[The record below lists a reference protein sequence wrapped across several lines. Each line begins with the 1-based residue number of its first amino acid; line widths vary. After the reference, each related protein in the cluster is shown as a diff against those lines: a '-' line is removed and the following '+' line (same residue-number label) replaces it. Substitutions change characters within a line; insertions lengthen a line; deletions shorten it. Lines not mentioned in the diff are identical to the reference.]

1 MTEVSNVLRNN
12 GKVEV
17 SLKGFD
23 GASPAEQYALAYKK
37 WRSGDWAATQWE
49 MGQIDLHIQM
59 GNFEWRNITFY
70 SKEGKIV
77 SPATARTGAAAFRRH
92 TAATRRADRTLLG
105 CPSCTR

>member
-12 GKVEV
+12 GKVAV

-23 GASPAEQYALAYKK
+23 GETAAEQYALAYKK

-49 MGQIDLHIQM
+49 MGQIGLQIQM

-70 SKEGKIV
+70 SKEGKVVEI
-77 SPATARTGAAAFRRH
+77 PEPNWDMLNG
-92 TAATRRADRTLLG
+92 
-105 CPSCTR
+105 

>member
-12 GKVEV
+12 GKVAV

-23 GASPAEQYALAYKK
+23 GETAAEQYALAYKK

-49 MGQIDLHIQM
+49 MGQIGLHIQM

-70 SKEGKIV
+70 SKEGKVVDI
-77 SPATARTGAAAFRRH
+77 PEPNWDMLNG
-92 TAATRRADRTLLG
+92 
-105 CPSCTR
+105 